1 VSLKNLYSA
10 TINTTNRI
18 SGKTNPAYVKLVKEL
33 EALKRRIVALD
44 GNHVLFAHSV
54 TGSIGAGSLSLIVD
68 SGLVERAITPAMH
81 MKPAAFRDSIA
92 GGRMLPDKKR
102 AVIAN
107 LSREVAAQR
116 AIAMQ
121 RHNKLITN
129 RKDFIEI
136 YFEELNIF
144 PSSKMGKFLNRS
156 NQQSISRV

>member
-1 VSLKNLYSA
+1 MLRQVM
-10 TINTTNRI
+10 TMTNAV
-18 SGKTNPAYVKLVKEL
+18 SGKTNPAYVKLVKDL

-44 GNHVLFAHSV
+44 GSHVLFAHSV
-54 TGSIGAGSLSLIVD
+54 TGSVGAGSLSLIVD
-68 SGLVERAITPAMH
+68 SGFVERAITPVMH

-102 AVIAN
+102 AVISN
-107 LSREVAAQR
+107 LSREEEAQR
-116 AIAMQ
+116 AKAMQ
-121 RHNKLITN
+121 RSKKLITK

-136 YFEELNIF
+136 YFEQLNIF